1 MGKVWREQLWSGRAE
16 RIEGGIIMGDIFRA
30 LEEGRIAMSR
40 RQQQESS
47 SSSPQRWGMKKET
60 HNLDCASHSIL
71 YGCMCIMCC
80 LFCSWRLAPPCPP
93 DYYPS
98 K

>member
-16 RIEGGIIMGDIFRA
+16 LIEGGIIMRDISRA
-30 LEEGRIAMSR
+30 WEEGRIAMSR

-47 SSSPQRWGMKKET
+47 SGSPQRWGMKTET

-71 YGCMCIMCC
+71 YGCNV
-80 LFCSWRLAPPCPP
+80 
-93 DYYPS
+93 DHQ
-98 K
+98 